1 MHNSIY
7 VAARHNREF
16 FLVKLA
22 GLFVKIHF
30 VKTKISN
37 RVTRMPTNSSISHNH
52 FKPKTI
58 ALAVLAVMVAPN
70 FAYSAN
76 KAEVLETD
84 KVEVVGTTP
93 LPSIGTPINQVPSNV
108 QTGSS
113 NQIDQ
118 QQSLDLSEYL
128 DNNLG
133 SVNTSN
139 TVANPY
145 QADVQ
150 FRGFT
155 ASPLLGTPQG
165 LSVYLDG
172 VRVNEPFGDI
182 VNWDLIPANAIANI
196 NLIPGSNPL
205 FGLNTLGG
213 ALAVHTKS
221 GAQFPG
227 VKATVYGGSWARRA
241 FEFEAGGEN
250 KENNID
256 YFVAGNIFKEN
267 GWREHSSSD
276 VKQIFGKVG
285 WQNELSDLDLS
296 LALADTMMEGTQAV
310 PLSALNEPKKAYT
323 YPDSIGNKM
332 VMLNL
337 KGSHFLT
344 DDKLIAGNV
353 YYRKNRTSGFNSNA
367 ASNSS
372 SLNPLDTDNQNV
384 STDTNQHGYGGAF
397 QLTLLNDLAGYKNQF
412 TAGVSADFGRTDFT
426 SDSFQATVEGHET
439 VTVNPQT
446 LLANVRLNTKNDYYG
461 VYATDTFSFT
471 DQLFL
476 TFSGRYN
483 LAKIKLAG
491 FSDTAGTIG
500 DLNGN
505 HRYSRFNPAIGFN
518 YNPSNNLGFYGGYN
532 EGMRA
537 ATPVELSCADPATPC
552 QLPNSFAADPPLKKV
567 VAKTWEGGVRGK
579 LDKNVSWNA
588 GVYTTQNNDDIQFIA
603 TNAAGTF
610 GFFQNVGKTNRQGL
624 ELGLNGKFN
633 ALTLAANYGF
643 VDATYESDFT
653 VGSAANSS
661 KNVLDQIQVSKGN
674 RIPGIARHTLK
685 IRAAYDVTPAWNIGT
700 NIVTTSGQFARG
712 DENNQD
718 VNGRVPGYA
727 VVNLDTHYSINNNWK
742 LFGKVNNVF
751 DHDYATFGVL
761 GNNIFNGQ
769 DEQFRS
775 PAAPRAAW
783 VGVTYE
789 FGTKKFTSAV
799 DNN

>member
-1 MHNSIY
+1 MQSTQSHLQLKPLK
-7 VAARHNREF
+7 AM
-16 FLVKLA
+16 LLA
-22 GLFVKIHF
+22 
-30 VKTKISN
+30 
-37 RVTRMPTNSSISHNH
+37 
-52 FKPKTI
+52 
-58 ALAVLAVMVAPN
+58 ALAILAMPQQA
-70 FAYSAN
+70 AAGN
-76 KAEVLETD
+76 KAEALETD

-113 NQIDQ
+113 KQIEQ

-182 VNWDLIPANAIANI
+182 VNWDLIPTNAIANI

-221 GAQFPG
+221 GAEFPG
-227 VKATVYGGSWARRA
+227 FKATLYGGSWARRA
-241 FEFEAGGEN
+241 FEFEAGGES
-250 KENNID
+250 KENNLD
-256 YFVAGNIFKEN
+256 YYVAGNIFKEN

-276 VKQIFGKVG
+276 VKQIFSKVG
-285 WQNELSDLDLS
+285 WQNDTSDLDLS
-296 LALADTMMEGTQAV
+296 VALADTFLEGTQAV
-310 PLSALNEPKKAYT
+310 PLSELNNPKQAYT
-323 YPDSIGNKM
+323 YPDSIGNRMAM
-332 VMLNL
+332 VSL

-367 ASNSS
+367 NSLAAADSSNI
-372 SLNPLDTDNQNV
+372 T
-384 STDTNQHGYGGAF
+384 TDTNQDGYGGAL
-397 QLTLLNDLAGYKNQF
+397 QMTLLNDLVGHKNQF
-412 TAGVSADFGRTDFT
+412 TAGASADFGRTDFT
-426 SDSFQATVEGHET
+426 SDSLEATVVGRET
-439 VTVNPQT
+439 VTDGPQIP
-446 LLANVRLNTKNDYYG
+446 NGIVRLKAKNDYYG
-461 VYATDTFSFT
+461 LYATDTFSWT
-471 DQLFL
+471 DKLYMTL
-476 TFSGRYN
+476 SGRYN
-483 LAKIKLAG
+483 IAKIKLSG
-491 FSDTAGTIG
+491 FSDLQKGSPIG

-552 QLPNSFAADPPLKKV
+552 ALPNSFAADPDLKKV

-579 LDKNVSWNA
+579 LDKNFSWNA
-588 GVYTTQNNDDIQFIA
+588 GAYTTQNDDDIQFIA

-610 GFFQNVGKTNRQGL
+610 GFFENVGKTRRQGL
-624 ELGLNGKFN
+624 ELGLNGKFD
-633 ALTLAANYGF
+633 ALTLAVNYGF
-643 VDATYESDFT
+643 VNATYESDFV

-661 KNVLDQIQVSKGN
+661 KDGSDQIQVSKGN
-674 RIPGIARHTLK
+674 RIPGIARQTLK
-685 IRAAYDVTPAWNIGT
+685 LRAAYDVTSAWNIGT
-700 NIVTTSGQFARG
+700 NVVVASGQFARG

-718 VNGRVPGYA
+718 VNGKVPGYA
-727 VVNLDTHYSINNNWK
+727 VVNLDTHYSINHNWK

-751 DHDYATFGVL
+751 DHDYATFGIL
-761 GNNIFNGQ
+761 GNNIFANGGAGG

-789 FGTKKFTSAV
+789 FGTKKSISAV
-799 DNN
+799 DPD

>member
-1 MHNSIY
+1 MQS
-7 VAARHNREF
+7 
-16 FLVKLA
+16 
-22 GLFVKIHF
+22 
-30 VKTKISN
+30 TQ
-37 RVTRMPTNSSISHNH
+37 SHLQL
-52 FKPKTI
+52 KPLKAMLLG
-58 ALAVLAVMVAPN
+58 ALAILAMQQQA
-70 FAYSAN
+70 AAAGN
-76 KAEVLETD
+76 KAEALETD

-113 NQIDQ
+113 KQIEQ

-128 DNNLG
+128 DNNLS

-182 VNWDLIPANAIANI
+182 VNWDLIPTNAIANI

-221 GAQFPG
+221 GAEFPG
-227 VKATVYGGSWARRA
+227 FKSTVYGGSWARRA
-241 FEFEAGGEN
+241 FEFEAGGES
-250 KENNID
+250 KENNLD
-256 YFVAGNIFKEN
+256 YYVAGNIFKEN

-285 WQNELSDLDLS
+285 WQNDTSDLYLS
-296 LALADTMMEGTQAV
+296 VALADTFLEGTQAV
-310 PLSALNEPKKAYT
+310 PLSALNEPKAAYT

-332 VMLNL
+332 VMINL

-344 DDKLIAGNV
+344 DDKLIAGNM
-353 YYRKNRTSGFNSNA
+353 YYRNNRTSGFNSNA
-367 ASNSS
+367 NSLAAADSSNI
-372 SLNPLDTDNQNV
+372 T
-384 STDTNQHGYGGAF
+384 TDTNQDGYGGAI
-397 QLTLLNDLAGYKNQF
+397 QLTLLNDLIGHKNQF
-412 TAGVSADFGRTDFT
+412 TAGASTDFGRTDFT
-426 SDSFQATVEGHET
+426 SDSLEATVIGHET
-439 VTVNPQT
+439 VTDAPFTSNGT
-446 LLANVRLNTKNDYYG
+446 VRLNTKNDYYG
-461 VYATDTFSFT
+461 LYATDTFSMT
-471 DQLFL
+471 DQWHMTL
-476 TFSGRYN
+476 SGRYN
-483 LAKIKLAG
+483 MANIKLSG
-491 FSDTAGTIG
+491 TSSDPSLIPVDS
-500 DLNGN
+500 DLGEDSP

-537 ATPVELSCADPATPC
+537 ATPVELSCAKDSRPC
-552 QLPNSFAADPPLKKV
+552 ALPNAFAADPHLEMV

-579 LDKNVSWNA
+579 LDKDFSWNA
-588 GVYTTQNNDDIQFIA
+588 GVYTTENSNDIQFISS
-603 TNAAGTF
+603 TTPTLGVF
-610 GFFQNVGKTNRQGL
+610 KNVGTTSRRGL
-624 ELGLNGKFN
+624 ELGLNGKFD
-633 ALTLAANYGF
+633 AMTLAANYGF
-643 VDATYESDFT
+643 VDATYESDFV

-661 KNVLDQIQVSKGN
+661 KNALDQIQVSKGN
-674 RIPGIARHTLK
+674 HLPGIARHTLK
-685 IRAAYDVTPAWNIGT
+685 LRAAYDITPSWNFGSS
-700 NIVTTSGQFARG
+700 IVMASGQFARG

-718 VNGRVPGYA
+718 VNGKVPGYA
-727 VVNLDTHYSINNNWK
+727 VVNLDTHYTINNNWK
-742 LFGKVNNVF
+742 LFGKVNNTF
-751 DHDYATFGVL
+751 DHDYATFGIL
-761 GNNIFNGQ
+761 GVNIFNGQ

-789 FGTKKFTSAV
+789 FDTKKSVSAV
-799 DNN
+799 DTD

>member
-1 MHNSIY
+1 MQNI
-7 VAARHNREF
+7 
-16 FLVKLA
+16 L
-22 GLFVKIHF
+22 
-30 VKTKISN
+30 
-37 RVTRMPTNSSISHNH
+37 
-52 FKPKTI
+52 KPKIILI
-58 ALAVLAVMVAPN
+58 AILAAYAAPS
-70 FAYSAN
+70 FAEN
-76 KAEVLETD
+76 KAEALETET
-84 KVEVVGTTP
+84 VEVVGTTP
-93 LPSIGTPINQVPSNV
+93 LPGIGTPISQVPSNV
-108 QTGSS
+108 QTGSAKS
-113 NQIDQ
+113 IDA

-182 VNWDLIPANAIANI
+182 VNWDLIPSNAIANI

-227 VKATVYGGSWARRA
+227 YKATVYGGSWARRA
-241 FEFEAGGEN
+241 FEFEAGGTVKDKN
-250 KENNID
+250 LD
-256 YFVAGNIFKEN
+256 YFVAGNLFKEN

-285 WQNELSDLDLS
+285 WQNDTSDLDLS
-296 LALADTMMEGTQAV
+296 LALADTLMEGTQAV
-310 PLSALNEPKKAYT
+310 PLSAFSEPSKAYT
-323 YPDSIGNKM
+323 YPDSIGNEM

-337 KGSHFLT
+337 KGSHFLS
-344 DDKLIAGNV
+344 DEKLIAGNA

-372 SLNPLDTDNQNV
+372 SADPLDIDNQNV
-384 STDTNQHGYGGAF
+384 STDTNQDGYGGAL
-397 QLTLLNDLAGYKNQF
+397 QLTLQHDLASHKNQF

-439 VTVNPQT
+439 VTVNPLIPLGQ
-446 LLANVRLNTKNDYYG
+446 VRLNTKNDYYG
-461 VYATDTFSFT
+461 LYATDTFSVN
-471 DQLFL
+471 DKLHL
-476 TFSGRYN
+476 TLSGRYN
-483 LAKIKLAG
+483 VAKIKLAG

-505 HRYSRFNPAIGFN
+505 HHYSRFNPAIGFN

-552 QLPNSFAADPPLKKV
+552 QLPNSFASDPALKKV

-579 LDKNVSWNA
+579 LANNLSWNA
-588 GVYTTQNNDDIQFIA
+588 GVYTTENKDDIQFIA

-610 GFFQNVGKTNRQGL
+610 GFFQNVGKTNRNGL
-624 ELGLNGKFN
+624 ELGLNGKFD

-661 KNVLDQIQVSKGN
+661 KNALDQIQVTKGN

-685 IRAAYDVTPAWNIGT
+685 IRAAYDLTPLWNIGT
-700 NIVTTSGQFARG
+700 NVVMASGQYARG

-727 VVNLDTHYSINNNWK
+727 MVNLDTHYQINQNWK

-751 DHDYATFGVL
+751 DNEYATFGVL
-761 GNNIFNGQ
+761 GNNIFNA
-769 DEQFRS
+769 DAAEQFRS

-783 VGVTYE
+783 LGVSYE
-789 FGTKKFTSAV
+789 FGTKKSASGV
-799 DNN
+799 DID

>member
-1 MHNSIY
+1 MLSSQGHLQLKSIK
-7 VAARHNREF
+7 
-16 FLVKLA
+16 KLLLA
-22 GLFVKIHF
+22 
-30 VKTKISN
+30 
-37 RVTRMPTNSSISHNH
+37 
-52 FKPKTI
+52 
-58 ALAVLAVMVAPN
+58 ALAVLAMPQQA
-70 FAYSAN
+70 AAADN
-76 KAEVLETD
+76 KAEALETD

-113 NQIDQ
+113 KQLDQ

-182 VNWDLIPANAIANI
+182 VNWDLIPTNAIANI

-221 GAQFPG
+221 GAEFPG
-227 VKATVYGGSWARRA
+227 FKATAYGGSWARRA

-250 KENNID
+250 KENNLD

-296 LALADTMMEGTQAV
+296 LALVDTLMEGTQAV
-310 PLSALNEPKKAYT
+310 PLSALSESKKAYT

-337 KGSHFLT
+337 KGSHFLN
-344 DDKLIAGNV
+344 DEKLIAGNV

-367 ASNSS
+367 NSLAAANSS
-372 SLNPLDTDNQNV
+372 NITTDTDQ
-384 STDTNQHGYGGAF
+384 DGFGGAF
-397 QLTLLNDLAGYKNQF
+397 QLTLLNDLVGHKNQF
-412 TAGVSADFGRTDFT
+412 TTGASADFGRTDFT
-426 SDSFQATVEGHET
+426 SDSIIASVIGHET
-439 VTVNPQT
+439 VNDAGNTSNGI
-446 LLANVRLNTKNDYYG
+446 VRLNTKNDYYG
-461 VYATDTFSFT
+461 LYATDTFSFT
-471 DQLFL
+471 DQWHMTL
-476 TFSGRYN
+476 SGRYN
-483 LAKIKLAG
+483 VAKIKLAG
-491 FSDTAGTIG
+491 FSTDDAGTTG

-552 QLPNSFAADPPLKKV
+552 QLPNSFAADPFLKKV

-579 LDKNVSWNA
+579 LDKNFSWNA
-588 GVYTTQNNDDIQFIA
+588 GAYTTENNDDIQFIA

-624 ELGLNGKFN
+624 ELGLNGKFD
-633 ALTLAANYGF
+633 ALILAVNYGF

-661 KNVLDQIQVSKGN
+661 KNALNQINVSKGN

-685 IRAAYDVTPAWNIGT
+685 LRAAYDVTSAWNIGT
-700 NIVTTSGQFARG
+700 NVVMASGQFARG

-718 VNGRVPGYA
+718 VNGKVPGYA
-727 VVNLDTHYSINNNWK
+727 VVNLDTHYSINKNWK

-751 DHDYATFGVL
+751 DNEYATFGVL

-789 FGTKKFTSAV
+789 FGTKQSSAKSAAAL
-799 DNN
+799 DTD

>member
-1 MHNSIY
+1 MQLTQSHLQLKPLK
-7 VAARHNREF
+7 AM
-16 FLVKLA
+16 LLA
-22 GLFVKIHF
+22 
-30 VKTKISN
+30 
-37 RVTRMPTNSSISHNH
+37 
-52 FKPKTI
+52 
-58 ALAVLAVMVAPN
+58 ALAILAMPQQA
-70 FAYSAN
+70 AAAGN
-76 KAEVLETD
+76 KAEALETD

-113 NQIDQ
+113 KQINQ

-182 VNWDLIPANAIANI
+182 VNWDLIPTNAIANI

-221 GAQFPG
+221 GAEFPG
-227 VKATVYGGSWARRA
+227 YKATVYGGSWARRA

-250 KENNID
+250 KEKNID
-256 YFVAGNIFKEN
+256 YYVAGNIFKEN

-296 LALADTMMEGTQAV
+296 VALADTFMEGTQAV
-310 PLSALNEPKKAYT
+310 PLSELNNPKQAYT

-337 KGSHFLT
+337 KGSHFLS

-353 YYRKNRTSGFNSNA
+353 YYRNNRTKGFNSNA
-367 ASNSS
+367 ETAAPADSSNIST
-372 SLNPLDTDNQNV
+372 LTDQY
-384 STDTNQHGYGGAF
+384 GYGGAF
-397 QLTLLNDLAGYKNQF
+397 QLTLLGDLAGHKNQF
-412 TAGVSADFGRTDFT
+412 TAGASADFGRTDFT
-426 SDSFQATVEGHET
+426 SDSLEATVVGRET
-439 VTVNPQT
+439 VTDDPQVPNGT
-446 LLANVRLNTKNDYYG
+446 VRLNTKNDYYG
-461 VYATDTFSFT
+461 LYATDTFLFT
-471 DQLFL
+471 DQWAMTL
-476 TFSGRYN
+476 SGRYN
-483 LAKIKLAG
+483 VAKIKLSG
-491 FSDTAGTIG
+491 LSDDNAGTIG

-518 YNPSNNLGFYGGYN
+518 YNPSNSLGFYGGYN

-552 QLPNSFAADPPLKKV
+552 QLPNSFAADPDLKKV

-579 LDKNVSWNA
+579 LANNLSWNV
-588 GVYTTQNNDDIQFIA
+588 GVYTTENKDDIQFIA

-610 GFFQNVGKTNRQGL
+610 GFFQNVGKTRRQGL
-624 ELGLNGKFN
+624 ELGLNGKFD

-661 KNVLDQIQVSKGN
+661 KDGADQIQVSKGN
-674 RIPGIARHTLK
+674 HIPGIARHTLK
-685 IRAAYDVTPAWNIGT
+685 LRAAYDVTSAWNIGT
-700 NIVTTSGQFARG
+700 NVVVASGQFARG

-718 VNGRVPGYA
+718 VNGKVPGYA
-727 VVNLDTHYSINNNWK
+727 VLNLDTHYRFNANWS
-742 LFGKVNNVF
+742 LFGKVNNLF
-751 DHDYATFGVL
+751 DKDYATFGVL
-761 GNNIFNGQ
+761 GGNIFNLDGGGNPTA
-769 DEQFRS
+769 EQFRS

-789 FGTKKFTSAV
+789 FGTKKSAAV
-799 DNN
+799 DAD

>member
-1 MHNSIY
+1 MQHSKKQY
-7 VAARHNREF
+7 Q
-16 FLVKLA
+16 LKLLNA
-22 GLFVKIHF
+22 CVLA
-30 VKTKISN
+30 
-37 RVTRMPTNSSISHNH
+37 
-52 FKPKTI
+52 
-58 ALAVLAVMVAPN
+58 ALAVPQLALAEN
-70 FAYSAN
+70 R
-76 KAEVLETD
+76 AEVLETQTI
-84 KVEVVGTTP
+84 EVVGTTP

-108 QTGSS
+108 QAGSAK
-113 NQIDQ
+113 NLDQ

-145 QADVQ
+145 QADVS

-221 GAQFPG
+221 GAEFPG
-227 VKATVYGGSWARRA
+227 FKATVYGGSWARRA
-241 FEFEAGGEN
+241 FEFEAGGED
-250 KENNID
+250 KSKNID

-285 WQNELSDLDLS
+285 WQNDISDLDLS

-310 PLSALNEPKKAYT
+310 PLSAYSEPEKAYT
-323 YPDSIGNKM
+323 YPDSIGNEM

-344 DDKLIAGNV
+344 DDKLIAGNA

-367 ASNSS
+367 EDVTPGDSINIIT
-372 SLNPLDTDNQNV
+372 DTDQN
-384 STDTNQHGYGGAF
+384 GYGGAF
-397 QLTLLNDLAGYKNQF
+397 QLTLLNDLAGHKNQF
-412 TAGVSADFGRTDFT
+412 TVGASVDLGRTDFT
-426 SDSFQATVEGHET
+426 SDSFEASIVGHET
-439 VTVNPQT
+439 VTDNPIPTEGQ
-446 LLANVRLNTKNDYYG
+446 VRLNTKNDYYG

-471 DQLFL
+471 DQWHMTL
-476 TFSGRYN
+476 SGRYN
-483 LAKIKLAG
+483 IAKIKLAG
-491 FSDTAGTIG
+491 VTIDNTATVSDLT
-500 DLNGN
+500 GN

-518 YNPSNNLGFYGGYN
+518 YNPNKTLGFYGGYN

-537 ATPVELSCADPATPC
+537 ATPVELSCADENIPC
-552 QLPNSFAADPPLKKV
+552 ALPNAFAADPFLEKV

-579 LDKNVSWNA
+579 FADKLSWNA
-588 GVYTTQNNDDIQFIA
+588 GFYTTENNNDIQFIA
-603 TNAAGTF
+603 SNATGF
-610 GFFQNVGKTNRQGL
+610 GFFKNVGQTRRRGVEMGL
-624 ELGLNGKFN
+624 SGKFE

-643 VDATYESDFT
+643 VDATYQSDFV
-653 VGSAANSS
+653 VGSPANSS
-661 KNVLDQIQVSKGN
+661 ADGAGQIQVNKGN
-674 RIPGIARHTLK
+674 RIPGIARQTLK
-685 IRAAYDVTPAWNIGT
+685 IRAAYDVTPAWNVGT
-700 NIVTTSGQFARG
+700 NVILSAGQYARG

-718 VNGRVPGYA
+718 VNGKVPGYA
-727 VVNLDTHYSINNNWK
+727 VMNLDTHYSINNNWK

-751 DHDYATFGVL
+751 DTQYGTFGVL
-761 GNNIFNGQ
+761 GNNIFNGLVA
-769 DEQFRS
+769 EQFRS

-789 FGTKKFTSAV
+789 FGTKKSTASV
-799 DNN
+799 DID